1 MKTEEKQ
8 QFGALITEIR
18 DTWSNY
24 IKIPSEASSLDHP
37 QHKEWWQAIGDSA
50 DAVDDLELH
59 IEEMLKNRLEIALGC
74 LEGKLQSDEAK
85 ELAKELI
92 TEELQSIEQR
102 KSDLNLWK
110 KLRVEKVV

>member
-8 QFGALITEIR
+8 KFDALIANIR

-24 IKIPSEASSLDHP
+24 IKIPGEASSLNHP

-59 IEEMLKNRLEIALGC
+59 IEAMLKKRLEIALGC
-74 LEGKLQSDEAK
+74 LEGKLQSEDAK
-85 ELAKELI
+85 ELAKELVN
-92 TEELQSIEQR
+92 EELQSIEQR